1 MPEKTRG
8 TQCET
13 LRNVRGNG
21 RKKRGGRG
29 GGRGGVIWGI
39 VADWDF

>member
-8 TQCET
+8 TQCEI

-29 GGRGGVIWGI
+29 GGRGGGNM
-39 VADWDF
+39 ANCS